1 MVGKLPSLP
10 LRLMLRPFQP
20 PTIDAFAL
28 VLTQRRR
35 GAEYAEVF
43 SLDFS
48 RAERVDRVEAW

>member
-1 MVGKLPSLP
+1 MLSLACAGLPSSV
-10 LRLMLRPFQP
+10 RSRSGQP
-20 PTIDAFAL
+20 PTIDAL

-43 SLDFS
+43 RLDFS